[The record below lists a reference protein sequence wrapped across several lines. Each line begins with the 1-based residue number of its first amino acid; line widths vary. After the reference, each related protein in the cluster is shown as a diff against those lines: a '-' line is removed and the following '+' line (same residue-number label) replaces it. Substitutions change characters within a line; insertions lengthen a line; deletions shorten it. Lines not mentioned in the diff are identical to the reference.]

1 MTAFN
6 ASDVRQAH
14 VLRRLSQV
22 NPFGPERIALEREAL
37 GDDVQGLGPSWHLH
51 HELHRE
57 RIDAVTRL
65 SARSDALAERMRR
78 ALERSSGGDDAARAL
93 YVDVALFALYH
104 GMHLPMQEAIVA
116 TLSHERER
124 ARMPAFAAFE
134 ARAQS
139 LLTLGGTRID
149 GVESDEHLFALIFQL
164 NRAFFAIYH
173 VLVGASKPMVALR
186 QQIWQSIFTHDLARY
201 RRSLFA
207 RLGDV
212 PTLITGPSGS
222 GKELVARA
230 IAYARYVPYDRR
242 SGKFVARFVDTFHP
256 INLSASSPTLVESE
270 LFGHRKGAFTGALAD
285 RIGFFASSGPC
296 GSVFLDEIGD
306 LDPAIQV
313 KLLRV
318 LQTREFSA
326 LGDDTTRRFEGKVVA
341 ATNRDLPALMREGR
355 FREDLYYRLCADR
368 VLTPTL
374 REQLAGAP
382 GELARLV
389 EFIARQWVEGDDAAT
404 LTAQCVAFAETKL
417 GPSYAWPGNF
427 RELEQC
433 VRSVLLRGEYVPA
446 EPPAGD
452 ADVTRRLAR
461 EFAAATLTA
470 EQMLSRYVTYV
481 YSRTRSYDAA
491 ARVLD
496 CDRRTVRARV
506 LPELVRELRA
516 SDEARGDPGGSG

>member
-1 MTAFN
+1 MTKFSA
-6 ASDVRQAH
+6 ADVRQAE
-14 VLRRLSQV
+14 VLRRLTRC

-37 GDDVQGLGPSWHLH
+37 GDDVRRLGPSWHLH

-65 SARSDALAERMRR
+65 AVRSDELARRMRDV
-78 ALERSSGGDDAARAL
+78 LERSGGGGADARSL
-93 YVDVALFALYH
+93 YVEVALFALYH
-104 GMHLPMQEAIVA
+104 EMHPPMQEAIA
-116 TLSHERER
+116 AALTPGRGR
-124 ARMPAFAAFE
+124 ARTPPFDAFQRRSRELLEVGGKRLPEVE
-134 ARAQS
+134 A
-139 LLTLGGTRID
+139 D
-149 GVESDEHLFALIFQL
+149 PHLFALIFQL

-173 VLVGASKPMVALR
+173 VLVGASKPMVELR
-186 QQIWQSIFTHDLARY
+186 QQIWQSIFTHDLQRY
-201 RRSLFA
+201 RKALYA

-230 IAYARYVPYDRR
+230 IAYSRYVPYDVDA
-242 SGKFVARFVDTFHP
+242 GKFVARFVDTFHA

-285 RIGFFASSGPC
+285 RVGFFARCSPY

-318 LQTREFSA
+318 LQSREFAA
-326 LGDDTTRRFEGKVVA
+326 LGDDTTQRFDGKVVA
-341 ATNRDLPALMREGR
+341 APNRDLPALMRERR

-368 VLTPTL
+368 LVTPSL
-374 REQLAGAP
+374 RDQLVDQP
-382 GELARLV
+382 DDLPRLV
-389 EFIARQWVEGDDAAT
+389 GHVARQWVEGDDADR
-404 LTAQCVAFAETKL
+404 LTAECIAFVDGKL
-417 GPSYAWPGNF
+417 GRGYAWPGNF

-433 VRSVLLRGEYVPA
+433 VRSVMLRGEYTPA
-446 EPPAGD
+446 ETPAGD
-452 ADVTRRLAR
+452 ADVTGRLVR
-461 EFAAATLTA
+461 EFTSATLTA

-481 YSRTRSYDAA
+481 YSKTHSYDAA
-491 ARVLD
+491 ARALD

-506 LPELVRELRA
+506 LPELVRELRTSGA
-516 SDEARGDPGGSG
+516 GSVEPDGSR